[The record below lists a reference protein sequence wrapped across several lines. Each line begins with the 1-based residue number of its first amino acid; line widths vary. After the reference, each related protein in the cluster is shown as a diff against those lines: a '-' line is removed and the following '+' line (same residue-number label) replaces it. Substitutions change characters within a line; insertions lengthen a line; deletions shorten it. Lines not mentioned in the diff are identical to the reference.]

1 MTQYVI
7 ILIELIIK
15 KVNVSDRQI
24 LLNTL
29 KLLINMLPVL
39 SRSELLEIP
48 YCLKPLNLIQG

>member
-7 ILIELIIK
+7 VLIELIIK

>member
-48 YCLKPLNLIQG
+48 YCLKPLNLI